1 MEKYCCLICQREM
14 DVLPKALYTDYHCRD
29 QSDHHF
35 AWRIRDNRM
44 TKLRI
49 RLTTPEENLYLKVHY
64 DENYSEVWAHNR
76 LTQRIRVDQIIVP
89 DFGDMDKLKN
99 KIRTI
104 LTFS

>member
-14 DVLPKALYTDYHCRD
+14 DVLPGTLYTDYLCKD
-29 QSDHHF
+29 QDDHHF
-35 AWRIRDNRM
+35 AWRIMDNKM

-49 RLTTPEENLYLKVHY
+49 RLTDSDENLYLKVHY
-64 DENYSEVWAHNR
+64 DENYSEVWVHNR
-76 LTQRIRVDQIIVP
+76 LTQRIRVEQIIIP
-89 DFGDMDKLKN
+89 DFDDINKLKN